1 METIHKIAAVVIKD
15 NEFLMVRKVGKDIWT
30 SLGGKP
36 EGNETE
42 EEALLREIKEEFN
55 CDATIV
61 RKLGD
66 FSAKAVFDN
75 ATVVLSTYLT
85 ELHGDIDLSGDPELE
100 EYRFLTSDYKKE
112 GITLPASIEE
122 QIIPFCIQEGLLD
135 WTA

>member
-1 METIHKIAAVVIKD
+1 MKTIHKIAAVVIEN
-15 NEFLMVRKVGKDIWT
+15 NEFLMVRKTGKDIWT

-66 FSAKAVFDN
+66 FSAKAVFDD

-85 ELHGDIDLSGDPELE
+85 ELHGEIDLSGDPELE
-100 EYRFLTSDYKKE
+100 EYRFIPASYKEE
-112 GITLPASIEE
+112 GIKLPSSIEE
-122 QIIPFCIQEGLLD
+122 QIIPFCIQEGLLE
-135 WTA
+135 W